1 MAATTAIE
9 VSSEAELR
17 ELVGVPGP
25 RTATKERPALDDVD
39 KQWLAR
45 SPFCLVATAGADGTC
60 EVSPKGDPA
69 GSCSCSTTRRSRS
82 RPAGQQA
89 RRRHAQHPAQPTR
102 RDAVHRPRPRRHAAD
117 QRAGA
122 IVREAPFL
130 DDLVVRGNRPKLAIV
145 IDIDEVFFHC
155 AKAFMRSQL
164 WQPETWQPEALP
176 DRAAIAKAIE
186 RPDDPLEVLEQ
197 YYGPQYADGLYEYR

>member
-69 GSCSCSTTRRSRS
+69 GFVLVTDDTTI
-82 RPAGQQA
+82 
-89 RRRHAQHPAQPTR
+89 
-102 RDAVHRPRPRRHAAD
+102 
-117 QRAGA
+117 A
-122 IVREAPFL
+122 I
-130 DDLVVRGNRPKLAIV
+130 
-145 IDIDEVFFHC
+145 
-155 AKAFMRSQL
+155 
-164 WQPETWQPEALP
+164 P
-176 DRAAIAKAIE
+176 DRPGNK
-186 RPDDPLEVLEQ
+186 R
-197 YYGPQYADGLYEYR
+197 GDGMINILLTRTSGC